1 MNDHQEFKTFLNL
14 GSENFLITVFDQ
26 NNNKIYED
34 KFFKEKNINEIN
46 DDELLNNFLDKNIF
60 KIEKLTDNYIK
71 KINLVIDKDIFTS
84 TQVSIKKK
92 SYGKKITFFEMK
104 QMLSEIREL
113 IKENNSDHSVIHMLI
128 ENYVINGQTHK
139 NLDIELNCDD
149 LILEIQF
156 VCLTHK
162 FVKSLNDKFKNYQI
176 EIRQIFAGSYVRNFT
191 NRLDLSIN
199 EMAFKI
205 MNGENL
211 NEVKIISKN
220 PTKKGFFEKFF
231 NLFS

>member
-26 NNNKIYED
+26 NNNKIFED

-71 KINLVIDKDIFTS
+71 KINLVIDKDIFMS
-84 TQVSIKKK
+84 TQVSIKQK

-162 FVKSLNDKFKNYQI
+162 FVKNLNDKFKNYQI
-176 EIRQIFAGSYVRNFT
+176 EIRQIFAGAYVRNFT

-199 EMAFKI
+199 EMALKI
-205 MNGENL
+205 MNGENP
-211 NEVKIISKN
+211 NDVKIISKN

>member
-84 TQVSIKKK
+84 TQVSIKQK

-162 FVKSLNDKFKNYQI
+162 FVKSLNDKFKSYQI